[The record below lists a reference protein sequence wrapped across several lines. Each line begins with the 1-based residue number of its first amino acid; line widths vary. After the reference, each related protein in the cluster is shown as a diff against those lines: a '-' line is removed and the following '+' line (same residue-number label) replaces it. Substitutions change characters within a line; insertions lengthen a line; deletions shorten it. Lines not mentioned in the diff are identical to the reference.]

1 MTDADGLSGTPPGD
15 PGRPAGGR
23 IGDSDG
29 GVSHRLLVRCRT
41 GAAVLGII
49 GAAFLLIA
57 AIRSWGMVSAGLA
70 LVAMGLLAG
79 GVLLAVRARIWSVLA
94 DSALPP
100 VAGADA
106 IVGAPRALSPGAPH
120 APLKRKLGAMVVPI
134 HRYAGPQPGG
144 GALIVHARA
153 DATAL
158 AADDEVEIW
167 QAGPR
172 GVQGEPN
179 GLGPEPEKTSASGR
193 FVIRRTRD
201 GTVFLATSRL
211 ADTW

>member
-1 MTDADGLSGTPPGD
+1 M
-15 PGRPAGGR
+15 
-23 IGDSDG
+23 
-29 GVSHRLLVRCRT
+29 LVRCRT